1 MNMRPEDDGRI
12 TNVKISVI
20 FLSKVKIEEF
30 KTKILTLFDKKV
42 SYKKNIIIIHVK
54 YTCIIFHK
62 GPGKYH
68 VNITKIKTHPFCFS
82 VLKNCMVGMVTYIRC
97 QTYISVNVSLY

>member
-1 MNMRPEDDGRI
+1 MNTRPEDDGRI

-42 SYKKNIIIIHVK
+42 SYKK
-54 YTCIIFHK
+54 
-62 GPGKYH
+62 
-68 VNITKIKTHPFCFS
+68 
-82 VLKNCMVGMVTYIRC
+82 KNHYYSR
-97 QTYISVNVSLY
+97 